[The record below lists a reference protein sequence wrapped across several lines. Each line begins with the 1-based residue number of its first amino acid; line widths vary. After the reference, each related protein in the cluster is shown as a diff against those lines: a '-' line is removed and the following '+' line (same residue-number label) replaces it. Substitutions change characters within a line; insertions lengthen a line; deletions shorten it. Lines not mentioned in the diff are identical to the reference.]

1 MSKRK
6 LTKAEKYD
14 IIKSLLDIADEI
26 KKDNYMDPGALS
38 MRYSKLTE
46 RLNIH
51 VVIRENETKD

>member
-26 KKDNYMDPGALS
+26 KKNNYIEPGMIS

-46 RLNIH
+46 NLNIH
-51 VVIRENETKD
+51 VIVRENET